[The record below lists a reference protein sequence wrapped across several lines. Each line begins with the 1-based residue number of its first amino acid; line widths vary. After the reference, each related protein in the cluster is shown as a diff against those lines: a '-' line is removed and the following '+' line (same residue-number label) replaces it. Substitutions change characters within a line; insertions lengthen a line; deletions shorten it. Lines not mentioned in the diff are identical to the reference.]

1 MIDETRAKALVLTK
15 KNNMIDEII
24 AYENGELNDLQ
35 TIELFGKLVANGT
48 AWTLQGHY
56 GRTAH
61 RLIEWGALS
70 FDGKVNYEF
79 LDSVA
84 FL

>member
-1 MIDETRAKALVLTK
+1 
-15 KNNMIDEII
+15 MIDEII